1 MRARSWM
8 AALALI
14 AGASITVGFDLA
26 AQDRN
31 PTDQTAQSRDPEPAE
46 AQATKGTTRKPSD
59 SRTRAAK
66 LNLVIAGLGRD
77 GCDVEIKPGN
87 PSCKFRALNEK
98 GAESR
103 QHVTSAGKATLDL
116 LDIELRGADRTCSVA
131 ITVHEPGQPAKTIYR
146 GFRLSARPEGART
159 PAAKTVAVPTFTCYL
174 SSPSKLTRVVDSDSS
189 TRK

>member
-14 AGASITVGFDLA
+14 VGTSIAVDPELL
-26 AQDRN
+26 AQDRS
-31 PTDQTAQSRDPEPAE
+31 PTDQAGQSRDPKPAE
-46 AQATKGTTRKPSD
+46 PQSAKGTRKPAD

-77 GCDVEIKPGN
+77 GCDVEVKPGN
-87 PSCKFRALNEK
+87 PSCKFRALNEN
-98 GAESR
+98 GVESR
-103 QHVTSAGKATLDL
+103 QHVSSAGKATLDL

-131 ITVHEPGQPAKTIYR
+131 ITVHEPGLAAKTIYR
-146 GFRLSARPEGART
+146 GFRLAARPEGEGAST
-159 PAAKTVAVPTFTCYL
+159 AKTAPIPTFTCYL
-174 SSPSKLTRVVDSDSS
+174 SSPSKITRVEADSS